1 MSHVDEGALHAYL
14 DGALDDL
21 PAVEAARIRDHL
33 AGCAACAHRLEEER
47 ALRADAQAILAG
59 AGPALGELP
68 PLEELRALA
77 RMREGPSAGARLRRV
92 AWAASIVM
100 AVGTGWLLRGSQG
113 YRFDRPAGAPP
124 ATSLEE
130 MEASSPGSSPV
141 VEVASEQAGPATDAA
156 GVPAEP
162 TLRRVTPVAD
172 PATTS
177 VADAATTTVADP
189 ATNPVSGAP
198 RFAAAEREATA
209 GGAPATRLEAALAA
223 QSGRGG
229 ALAALQDSL
238 EARMGEARVRVA
250 EEKSVEAAAPAPTV
264 PAPTR
269 AVSPLRTD
277 VEPGFEMPR
286 RRMVAQDLAGSFV
299 RPAASG
305 FAPLVVPGLPVIS
318 VTSGD
323 PGLPDGAVRILQILE
338 GDTLEV
344 THVPGGDQPPIL
356 PRGED
361 DDRVEVVLPSEG
373 GWVVGRA
380 RVSRA
385 RLESLLAQVSGGR

>member
-33 AGCAACAHRLEEER
+33 AGCAACARRLEEER

-59 AGPALGELP
+59 AVPALEELP

-113 YRFDRPAGAPP
+113 YRFDIPAGAPP

-130 MEASSPGSSPV
+130 MEASSQGSAPV
-141 VEVASEQAGPATDAA
+141 AEVAPEQAGPATDEA
-156 GVPAEP
+156 GVAAEP
-162 TLRRVTPVAD
+162 TPRRVTPTAD
-172 PATTS
+172 PAATS
-177 VADAATTTVADP
+177 VADAAATPVADP

-198 RFAAAEREATA
+198 
-209 GGAPATRLEAALAA
+209 ATRLEAALSA

-229 ALAALQDSL
+229 ALVALQDSL

-250 EEKSVEAAAPAPTV
+250 EAKSVEAAAPQPVAAD
-264 PAPTR
+264 PAPTL

-286 RRMVAQDLAGSFV
+286 RRMVAQDLTEGFV

-305 FAPLVVPGLPVIS
+305 FAPLAVPGFRVIR

-323 PGLPDGAVRILQILE
+323 PGLPDGAVRILQILD

-344 THVPGGDQPPIL
+344 THVPGGDHPPIL
-356 PRGED
+356 PRRDE
-361 DDRVEVVLPSEG
+361 DDRVEVILPSEG

-385 RLESLLAQVSGGR
+385 RLEALLAQVSGGR